1 MSNRIGSVI
10 NPPFL
15 PAYDDM
21 PFAALISN
29 TGANAPSLVNFGSTG
44 TVKMPA
50 FGGAATMN
58 ELFGTVELFHWYKEG
73 ADLYPH
79 IHWAAGVTTAG
90 SVKWGLEYWV
100 ANGNSDFTSG
110 SLSLL
115 DPSIG
120 IWKHNLVGF
129 PSVIS
134 GQSLKIG
141 SIFSVRLF
149 RDPTDPQDDL
159 NGNAFFFQLAFHA
172 EIDSFGSRG
181 IFTK

>member
-1 MSNRIGSVI
+1 MTMIRSFI
-10 NPPFL
+10 NPPPL
-15 PAYDDM
+15 PAYDDL
-21 PFAALISN
+21 PFAVSIAN
-29 TGANAPSLVNFGSTG
+29 TGAAAPPLTNFGGTG
-44 TVKMPA
+44 TVKVPA
-50 FGGAATMN
+50 FGGAATMM
-58 ELFGTVELFHWYKEG
+58 EIFGTVEILHWYKEG
-73 ADLYPH
+73 SDLYPH

-90 SVKWGLEYWV
+90 SVKWGLEWWA
-100 ANGNSDFTSG
+100 ANGNETFKSG
-110 SLSLL
+110 NLFLT

-141 SIFSVRLF
+141 AIFNVRLF
-149 RDPTDPQDDL
+149 RDPTDPADDL
-159 NGNAFFFQLAFHA
+159 GGAAFFFQLAFHA